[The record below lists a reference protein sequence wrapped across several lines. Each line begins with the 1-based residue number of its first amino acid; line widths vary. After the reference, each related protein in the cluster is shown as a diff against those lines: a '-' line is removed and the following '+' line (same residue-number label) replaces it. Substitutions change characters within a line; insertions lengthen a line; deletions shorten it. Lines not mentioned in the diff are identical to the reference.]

1 MPAVKSVIESARQL
15 MHSLADIYGRDHQL
29 VQAQSE
35 ILDKL
40 ILVEQRRLAV

>member
-1 MPAVKSVIESARQL
+1 MPFDDSVIEDARQL
-15 MHSLADIYGRDHQL
+15 MYKLSDLYGRDHPL

-40 ILVEQRRLAV
+40 ILVVQGGLAA